1 MANITK
7 AFNFRNGV
15 QVDDDNL
22 IVNQTGLVGIG
33 TTIPTEALDVR
44 GKVSV
49 LQDPSVAGSGLINAT
64 SGIITTLTVTD
75 TLIVNNANVS
85 TGQVGEGVAVGSP
98 AGIVTATSTSGIVT
112 YFGDGQFLENIPTS
126 QWENINVGL
135 GYTSIYAKGNV
146 GVNTVDPRF
155 SFQVGGNNTDNLGSF
170 VEGVGINSTGGIVAT
185 GVITASSLKGD
196 VLGNISSGISTIS
209 QIESDNTN
217 VTGIVTAGIGFTGDI
232 RGNVVS
238 GISTITNIVGT
249 DINVAGIVT
258 AGIGFTGSLTGNVTG
273 NVQGDVTGNL
283 NAGISTST
291 SLDVTY
297 ISSPTSIGVVTTG
310 SINSGSAQIGIST
323 ASLFNISDKLGIGI
337 NTPSHDIELLKVGLA
352 TVTVIGTDVARIN
365 LGQKLQSNTGIGE
378 SIGGIRFGATSK
390 SLDIFN
396 GDSGDINSYI
406 HLGSA
411 VGVNTGSFRWFH
423 KANNNVM
430 TLTYD
435 GKLGV
440 NKANPETA
448 LDVVGVS
455 TFTGNVKVAGNLE
468 VTGAFAGNAA
478 IPDIINGSN
487 INTTTG
493 VSTFNNVSVG
503 GVIGVS
509 TVAIGTAFENVVA
522 DIDAQSSTAL
532 VNRIGIG
539 TTEFSGRLH
548 VEGSAS
554 IKNLGVGTITP
565 RCAVDF
571 QDAGGGST
579 NFILPPKL
587 TTTDRNNLFTISGA
601 FIYNSTTNK
610 LEVYDGTSWT
620 PLEANSGGGEVNQNA
635 FSNIAVSGQT
645 TVEADAKQDTV
656 TFVAGSNMTI
666 TTNATGDEI
675 TFASSGGGG
684 GGGGSQT
691 LDDVL
696 TTGNTTSTDII
707 TTGKIYYGNVFSTLT
722 DLENVSPATYHG
734 MFAHVH
740 ATGKG
745 YFSHAGQWIELLDAT
760 SAIGDLANVNLSVAP
775 TDGQSLVWDNA
786 NQYWKADTISGGS
799 GGGIVSITGTAPIV
813 SSQGLSSQDIII
825 SITAATQ
832 SSAGSMSASD
842 KTKLDNIEL
851 NSTADQTDAEI
862 KTAYENNSDTN
873 AFTDLEK
880 SKLSNIEL
888 NATADQTSTEIKALL
903 AGDNLTDAHL
913 AQNSVGSSE
922 IKDDAVGADQLA
934 DTSVSAGAYT
944 NANITVDAQGRLT
957 SAESGTKTIESL
969 QGTTSQINDDAYA
982 ELNITGFKVYSLFKI
997 ATNHD
1002 ALVRVYVDAASRSA
1016 DTTRSEAE
1024 DPNPGIGLI
1033 AEARTS
1039 GGTVLV
1045 TPGAMGFNNDN
1056 PQENIIYVGVTNR
1069 SGGAQQIQVTLTAI
1083 QIGE

>member
-98 AGIVTATSTSGIVT
+98 AGIVTATSGIVT

-170 VEGVGINSTGGIVAT
+170 AEGVGINSTGGIVAT

-273 NVQGDVTGNL
+273 NVLGDVTGNL
-283 NAGISTST
+283 NSGISTST
-291 SLDVTY
+291 RLDVTY
-297 ISSPTSIGVVTTG
+297 INSSTSIGVVTTG
-310 SINSGSAQIGIST
+310 SINSASAQIGIST

-337 NTPSHDIELLKVGLA
+337 NTPSHEIEVLKVGLA

-378 SIGGIRFGATSK
+378 SIGGLRFGATSK

-435 GKLGV
+435 GKLGI
-440 NKANPETA
+440 NKENPEAA
-448 LDVVGVS
+448 LDVIGVS
-455 TFTGNVKVAGNLE
+455 TFTGNVKVTGNLE

-493 VSTFNNVSVG
+493 VSTFNNISVG
-503 GVIGVS
+503 RVIGVS

-522 DIDAQSSTAL
+522 DIDAQLSTAL
-532 VNRIGIG
+532 VNKIGIG
-539 TTEFSGRLH
+539 TTAISGKLH

-554 IKNLGVGTITP
+554 IKNLGIGTNSP

-571 QDAGGGST
+571 RDAGGGDVISYM
-579 NFILPPKL
+579 LPPRV
-587 TTTDRNNLFTISGA
+587 TTAIKNTLPTISGA
-601 FIYNSTTNK
+601 FIYNSSVNK

-722 DLENVSPATYHG
+722 DLQNVSPATYHG

-786 NQYWKADTISGGS
+786 NQYWKADTISGG
-799 GGGIVSITGTAPIV
+799 GGILSVTGTAPIV
-813 SSQGLSSQDIII
+813 SSQGLTSQDRII
-825 SITAATQ
+825 SIDAATQ
-832 SSAGSMSASD
+832 SAAGSMSASD

-873 AFTDLEK
+873 AFTDSEK

-957 SAESGTKTIESL
+957 SAESGTKKIESL

-1056 PQENIIYVGVTNR
+1056 PQQNIIYLGVTNR
-1069 SGGAQQIQVTLTAI
+1069 SGSPQQIQVTLTAI

>member
-98 AGIVTATSTSGIVT
+98 AGVVTATSGIVT

-170 VEGVGINSTGGIVAT
+170 AEGVGINSTGGIVAT

-258 AGIGFTGSLTGNVTG
+258 AGIGFTGALTGDVTG

-283 NAGISTST
+283 NSGISTST
-291 SLDVTY
+291 RLDVTY
-297 ISSPTSIGVVTTG
+297 INSSTSIGVVTTG
-310 SINSGSAQIGIST
+310 SINSASAQIGIST
-323 ASLFNISDKLGIGI
+323 ASLFNISDKLGIGV
-337 NTPSHDIELLKVGLA
+337 NTPSHDIEVLKVGLA

-378 SIGGIRFGATSK
+378 SIGGLRFGATSK

-468 VTGAFAGNAA
+468 VTGGFTGSAS
-478 IPDIINGSN
+478 IPNIINGSN
-487 INTTTG
+487 LNTTTG
-493 VSTFNNVSVG
+493 VSTFSHISVG
-503 GVIGVS
+503 NVVGVS
-509 TVAIGTAFENVVA
+509 TIAIGTAFENVVS
-522 DIDAQSSTAL
+522 DIDAQLSTAL
-532 VNRIGIG
+532 VNKIGIG
-539 TTEFSGRLH
+539 TTAISGKLH

-554 IKNLGVGTITP
+554 ITRLGIGTNSP

-571 QDAGGGST
+571 RDAGGGDVTSYM
-579 NFILPPKL
+579 LPPRV
-587 TTTDRNNLFTISGA
+587 TTTVRNTLPNISGA
-601 FIYNSTTNK
+601 LIYNSTTNK
-610 LEVYDGTSWT
+610 LQVY
-620 PLEANSGGGEVNQNA
+620 N
-635 FSNIAVSGQT
+635 
-645 TVEADAKQDTV
+645 
-656 TFVAGSNMTI
+656 GSNW
-666 TTNATGDEI
+666 
-675 TFASSGGGG
+675 
-684 GGGGSQT
+684 
-691 LDDVL
+691 V
-696 TTGNTTSTDII
+696 
-707 TTGKIYYGNVFSTLT
+707 
-722 DLENVSPATYHG
+722 DLH
-734 MFAHVH
+734 
-740 ATGKG
+740 
-745 YFSHAGQWIELLDAT
+745 
-760 SAIGDLANVNLSVAP
+760 
-775 TDGQSLVWDNA
+775 
-786 NQYWKADTISGGS
+786 
-799 GGGIVSITGTAPIV
+799 
-813 SSQGLSSQDIII
+813 
-825 SITAATQ
+825 
-832 SSAGSMSASD
+832 
-842 KTKLDNIEL
+842 
-851 NSTADQTDAEI
+851 
-862 KTAYENNSDTN
+862 
-873 AFTDLEK
+873 
-880 SKLSNIEL
+880 
-888 NATADQTSTEIKALL
+888 
-903 AGDNLTDAHL
+903 
-913 AQNSVGSSE
+913 
-922 IKDDAVGADQLA
+922 
-934 DTSVSAGAYT
+934 
-944 NANITVDAQGRLT
+944 
-957 SAESGTKTIESL
+957 
-969 QGTTSQINDDAYA
+969 
-982 ELNITGFKVYSLFKI
+982 
-997 ATNHD
+997 
-1002 ALVRVYVDAASRSA
+1002 
-1016 DTTRSEAE
+1016 
-1024 DPNPGIGLI
+1024 
-1033 AEARTS
+1033 
-1039 GGTVLV
+1039 
-1045 TPGAMGFNNDN
+1045 
-1056 PQENIIYVGVTNR
+1056 
-1069 SGGAQQIQVTLTAI
+1069 
-1083 QIGE
+1083 